1 MNLSEHNRTYRSR
14 WSMKREVNGLV
25 VVLGVL
31 LALMLIPG
39 PSEAEFQLRDVQMN
53 DIVKVEDLK

>member
-1 MNLSEHNRTYRSR
+1 MNASEHNGTYRSR
-14 WSMKREVNGLV
+14 WSMKRDVNGLV
-25 VVLGVL
+25 IVLGIL

>member
-1 MNLSEHNRTYRSR
+1 
-14 WSMKREVNGLV
+14 MKREVNGLV